1 MGRQL
6 PRYVQAW
13 INRRHGSVWHYFRRP
28 GFKRVRLPGLPYSP
42 EFMAAYT
49 EAMAGQAPSP
59 IVARPA
65 RPGTINALAISYL
78 ASTAFGSLA
87 ESTQAIHRNLIAG
100 FCKEHGDYRLDTL
113 QREHIVRMME
123 RRTTTGA
130 KNQLRK
136 VLRAMMQHAVMIGMR
151 SDDPTRDVKA
161 AAVKAGGHHPWTE
174 EEIAQFESCH
184 PIGSRARLALALLL
198 YTGQRRGDVI
208 KMGRQHARDGWLQ
221 VQQEKTK
228 AQLSIPVHEKLQEI
242 IDASVIGRMTFL
254 ITKFGKGW
262 NATAFSIWF
271 GKQCKAA
278 GLRKCSAHGLRH
290 AAARRLAEAGC
301 TAHEIAAITGHA
313 SLKEVQRY
321 TKAADQKRLAA
332 AAMAKVKTRTEQH
345 SELSN
350 QPQGL
355 TKRANSRE

>member
-1 MGRQL
+1 
-6 PRYVQAW
+6 
-13 INRRHGSVWHYFRRP
+13 
-28 GFKRVRLPGLPYSP
+28 
-42 EFMAAYT
+42 
-49 EAMAGQAPSP
+49 
-59 IVARPA
+59 
-65 RPGTINALAISYL
+65 
-78 ASTAFGSLA
+78 
-87 ESTQAIHRNLIAG
+87 
-100 FCKEHGDYRLDTL
+100 
-113 QREHIVRMME
+113 MME
-123 RRTTTGA
+123 LRTTTGG
-130 KNQLRK
+130 KNRLRK
-136 VLRAMMQHAVMIGMR
+136 VLRAMMQHAVNIGLR

-161 AAVKAGGHHPWTE
+161 APVKAGDGRHPWTE
-174 EEIAQFESCH
+174 HEIAQFENCH
-184 PIGSRARLALALLL
+184 PIGSRARLAQALLL

-208 KMGRQHARDGWLQ
+208 KMGRQHVRDGVLQ

-228 AQLSIPVHEKLQEI
+228 AQLSIPVHPQLQEI
-242 IDASVIGRMTFL
+242 IDASVTGRMTFL

-332 AAMAKVKTRTEQH
+332 AAMQKVAVKNLYTARTE
-345 SELSN
+345 ENTEVSN
-350 QPQGL
+350 QPHGL
-355 TKRANSRE
+355 TKRANTRE